1 MIFFASSDP
10 EMIFTSF
17 EILFPEITLK
27 KTPAVRSVY
36 AFLPFVPAKHIFTKV
51 IKQR

>member
-27 KTPAVRSVY
+27 KHPLFVLYMRSCLS
-36 AFLPFVPAKHIFTKV
+36 FLQNTFSQKS
-51 IKQR
+51 